1 MDDSAFAARL
11 AEAQA
16 AIERELENL
25 LGLEPKPGEPARPKR
40 LIEAMRYAT
49 LGGGKRLRAFLTIE
63 TARAL
68 GRTDEGPR
76 RAGAAIEC
84 VHAYSLIHDD
94 LPSMDDDDLR
104 RGRPTTHRAFDEATA
119 ILAGDALQALAF
131 EILADPAT
139 DPLAEARVALCL
151 GLARAIGLAG
161 MVGGQMLDI
170 AAERRTAPL
179 SVEEI
184 ARLQAMKTGA
194 LLKFSVEAGTRLAG
208 AGATARTA
216 LETYGR
222 AIGAAFQ
229 IADDILDVESDAATL
244 GKRAGKDAEQNKG
257 TLVGALGLD
266 GARRELARLVDEA
279 VVGGGRG
286 GRGRRWRR
294 LARDRALRRQAEE
307 VSPAAKPWVA
317 LTPPALRPCARSSR
331 RSTAFSLPLRK
342 RRIEKP
348 GSSARPALVSDCA
361 SSSFPRFASVA
372 ASKKW
377 VSGLV
382 RLISIERRNNVT
394 ASSLAPRAILAAP
407 AKCSQSQA
415 KLSRGERR
423 MASFSW
429 APVSSGRPDKYLGET
444 DVAVSCR

>member
-11 AEAQA
+11 AQAQA

-25 LGLEPKPGEPARPKR
+25 LGLEPRPGEPARPKR

-131 EILADPAT
+131 EILADPET
-139 DPLAEARVALCL
+139 DPIAEARVALCL
-151 GLARAIGLAG
+151 GLARAAGLAG

-179 SVEEI
+179 TVDEI
-184 ARLQAMKTGA
+184 RLLQAMKTGA

-244 GKRAGKDAEQNKG
+244 GKRAGKDAGQNKA
-257 TLVGALGLD
+257 TLVGALGLEA
-266 GARRELARLVDEA
+266 ARRELDRLVDEA
-279 VVGGGRG
+279 VSAVDAAGVGPAG
-286 GRGRRWRR
+286 
-294 LARDRALRRQAEE
+294 DALRATARF
-307 VSPAAKPWVA
+307 VAK
-317 LTPPALRPCARSSR
+317 
-331 RSTAFSLPLRK
+331 RK
-342 RRIEKP
+342 K
-348 GSSARPALVSDCA
+348 
-361 SSSFPRFASVA
+361 
-372 ASKKW
+372 
-377 VSGLV
+377 
-382 RLISIERRNNVT
+382 
-394 ASSLAPRAILAAP
+394 
-407 AKCSQSQA
+407 
-415 KLSRGERR
+415 
-423 MASFSW
+423 
-429 APVSSGRPDKYLGET
+429 
-444 DVAVSCR
+444 

>member
-94 LPSMDDDDLR
+94 LPSMDDDELR

-119 ILAGDALQALAF
+119 ILAGDALQAVAF

-208 AGATARTA
+208 ADATA

-244 GKRAGKDAEQNKG
+244 GKRAGKDAGQNKA

-279 VVGGGRG
+279 VSSVDAAGVGAAG
-286 GRGRRWRR
+286 
-294 LARDRALRRQAEE
+294 DALRATARF
-307 VSPAAKPWVA
+307 VAK
-317 LTPPALRPCARSSR
+317 
-331 RSTAFSLPLRK
+331 RK
-342 RRIEKP
+342 K
-348 GSSARPALVSDCA
+348 
-361 SSSFPRFASVA
+361 
-372 ASKKW
+372 
-377 VSGLV
+377 
-382 RLISIERRNNVT
+382 
-394 ASSLAPRAILAAP
+394 
-407 AKCSQSQA
+407 
-415 KLSRGERR
+415 
-423 MASFSW
+423 
-429 APVSSGRPDKYLGET
+429 
-444 DVAVSCR
+444 